1 MFEFEN
7 LFLQPFEDIFNAA
20 KAAEK
25 VAVPMNIIR
34 NEDGSSTVEVAVVGK
49 SREDVSVK
57 GVVENGKTFLLIN
70 TVEKKKTEDEKTDDE
85 TPEAEQAEDKRK
97 YTIRKIKGTGKLSIK
112 LLIPS
117 TLNLNKAEVTVE
129 NGLLTVNI
137 PAAEEAKPIEFEI
150 K

>member
-1 MFEFEN
+1 MFEFET

-34 NEDGSSTVEVAVVGK
+34 EEDGSSTVEVAIVGK
-49 SREDVSVK
+49 AREDVSVK

-70 TVEKKKTEDEKTDDE
+70 TIEKEKTEDEKTEDE
-85 TPEAEQAEDKRK
+85 KVEDKRK
-97 YTIRKIKGTGKLSIK
+97 YTVRKIKGTGKLSIK

-129 NGLLTVNI
+129 NGLLTVKI